1 MARMRPELSP
11 GAYSPTA
18 AAPKGAWQRSILA
31 GILPGDDGR
40 AFAGYNAAR
49 AAAACDGDFV
59 ERWRPPLCL
68 GRLWGVNWPGEGTVF
83 DRLTV
88 VKGEYTDVV
97 IERALRVCKRR
108 P

>member
-1 MARMRPELSP
+1 M
-11 GAYSPTA
+11 TA
-18 AAPKGAWQRSILA
+18 APLQDTTPPAQPPPATAISSNAGA
-31 GILPGDDGR
+31 
-40 AFAGYNAAR
+40 
-49 AAAACDGDFV
+49 
-59 ERWRPPLCL
+59 PPLCL